1 MTFARSTA
9 PTRSVKP
16 SWQVWKPLPYM
27 ERARDHLVSRHSA
40 GLPLRPGYRKTS
52 ITLSAFCELQR
63 LGQART
69 MLVIAPLKVCRNT
82 WRQEGAKWEEFR
94 HLKFTLLHG
103 PKKDDALKEVSDIYL
118 INPEGVEW
126 LANKFF
132 GRSLPF
138 DVCTIDELTKFKN
151 SQSVRVKK
159 LRPRLAQVKYRW
171 GLTGSLNPNGHM
183 DLFGQMLMLD
193 DGAALGRYVTHYR
206 DKYFRVGW
214 DGFSYEL
221 APGAEQR
228 IAERL
233 APYWF
238 RLEDDEHLQLPPVIP
253 DERML
258 TLSPAAQKLYDRM
271 KKDMVAELPQGVI
284 TAANAAACYSKLAQM
299 ANGAVYLEGKREYA
313 LIHDEKLDA
322 LEDLVAELN
331 GEQMLV
337 AYEFNH
343 DFERLRER
351 FGVMDKITGQKVLPY
366 LGKGVTAAQED
377 MWIKAWN
384 RGELPLLFAHPAS
397 AGHGLNLQEGNAHHL
412 CWFSP
417 IWDFELYDQFIGR
430 LCRSGNVSVQIINHT
445 LMVKGTIDELKVSAL
460 NDKDTTQGRFLKALN
475 TEIRRSAETMAA
487 MDTAVSKE
495 TDMVARLSRPG
506 GAAPAAAPAES
517 DAKPAPKGWGSRGA
531 TAAAPS
537 DTTEDQR
544 ERIQSA
550 ITGGTPE
557 EIALAAA
564 EGALNAGGA
573 ELPADAPKTRTRKT
587 ADAAPAPAAVA
598 TNVPDITIGDT
609 NVSVDGAAVAIIV
622 KARVELL
629 KLVFADP
636 ETTFDDGLEM
646 ATDLWAWCVDPEV
659 LAKFEPQVF

>member
-1 MTFARSTA
+1 MPFVRSTA

-16 SWQVWKPLPYM
+16 SWQSWVPLPYM
-27 ERARDHLVSRHSA
+27 ERARDHLIGRHSA

-52 ITLSAFCELQR
+52 ITLSAFCKLQEA
-63 LGQART
+63 GQART

-103 PKKDDALKEVSDIYL
+103 PKKDELLKERSDVYL
-118 INPEGVEW
+118 INPEGAEW
-126 LANKFF
+126 LSNKFF
-132 GRSLPF
+132 GRPLPF
-138 DVCTIDELTKFKN
+138 DVVCIDELTKFKN

-193 DGAALGRYVTHYR
+193 DGAALGRYITHYR

-221 APGAEQR
+221 CPGAEQR

-238 RLEDDEHLQLPPVIP
+238 RLEDHEHLQLPPIIT
-253 DERML
+253 DIREI
-258 TLSPAAQKLYDRM
+258 TLPSASQKVYDRM
-271 KKDMVAELPQGVI
+271 KKDLVAELPQGVI

-299 ANGAVYLEGKREYA
+299 ANGAVYLEGSREYA

-322 LEDLVAELN
+322 LEDLVEELD

-351 FGVMDKITGQKVLPY
+351 FGVMDKVTGQKVLPY

-397 AGHGLNLQEGNAHHL
+397 AGHGLNLQEGSAHHL

-417 IWDFELYDQFIGR
+417 IWDFELYDQFLGR
-430 LCRSGNVSVQIINHT
+430 LCRSGNTAVQIINHT
-445 LMVKGTIDELKVSAL
+445 LLVKGTIDELKVAAL
-460 NDKDTTQGRFLKALN
+460 GDKDTSQGRFLKALN

-487 MDTAVSKE
+487 MGSAAPTTE

-506 GAAPAAAPAES
+506 GAAQAAAPAETT
-517 DAKPAPKGWGSRGA
+517 AAVAPKGWGFRGA
-531 TAAAPS
+531 DAAAPAA
-537 DTTEDQR
+537 DNTADQR
-544 ERIQSA
+544 KRIETA

-557 EIALAAA
+557 ELAQAAA
-564 EGALNAGGA
+564 AGVMAQDVA
-573 ELPADAPKTRTRKT
+573 ELPADTKPARKSAAK
-587 ADAAPAPAAVA
+587 ADVAPAQVVA
-598 TNVPDITIGDT
+598 VPDISIGDT
-609 NVSVDGAAVAIIV
+609 NVTVDGAAVAIIV

-659 LAKFEPQVF
+659 LAKFEPQAF